1 MWPSDHRDQP
11 QLSLIVRHH
20 QHQSRSTHPNLIAL
34 FAQRCLRART
44 GACCNAVTITSS
56 CCCPQTQA
64 KPRGR
69 AGEWLHRLT
78 VSPEEGGRL
87 QLLTPKL
94 QLSILR
100 VQLAVQ
106 ASRERG
112 VQFNYKCELR
122 DEVCL
127 TAWIGYSADSVMT
140 RILLMCSITEHVAR
154 QQHVTAAAG
163 QPRSLA
169 AWARAKCTRS
179 RYSAVVVQ
187 ESSSSAERC
196 SQA

>member
-1 MWPSDHRDQP
+1 VLWPSGCQDQP
-11 QLSLIVRHH
+11 QLSLIVRRLSPMHH
-20 QHQSRSTHPNLIAL
+20 SDPIAL
-34 FAQRCLRART
+34 FAQRCLRAHWCLVP
-44 GACCNAVTITSS
+44 AAMHAVPSTSS

-122 DEVCL
+122 DQVCSPE
-127 TAWIGYSADSVMT
+127 WIAFS
-140 RILLMCSITEHVAR
+140 
-154 QQHVTAAAG
+154 
-163 QPRSLA
+163 
-169 AWARAKCTRS
+169 
-179 RYSAVVVQ
+179 
-187 ESSSSAERC
+187 
-196 SQA
+196 